1 MLAIPRRVFKSA
13 QRAGPILAFR
23 ASAGCNESEFD
34 GAMHVLIVEDHE
46 NSREELKRCL
56 TQHGHDVTAAGDLRS
71 AVQSLG
77 KRPFDV
83 IISDIALPDGT
94 GYALISQVHR
104 RGLDPLCIAVSG
116 YPFPPDVREP
126 GATGFHHHVQKPLDW
141 EHICSLLKNNADP
154 GSRERLLNA
163 FSARHR

>member
-1 MLAIPRRVFKSA
+1 M
-13 QRAGPILAFR
+13 Q
-23 ASAGCNESEFD
+23 
-34 GAMHVLIVEDHE
+34 VLIVEDHQ
-46 NSREELKRCL
+46 NSCQELKRCL
-56 TQHGHDVTAAGDLRS
+56 THHGHEVTAAEDLQS

-77 KRPFDV
+77 KRPFDA

-141 EHICSLLKNNADP
+141 EHICSLLKENADP

>member
-1 MLAIPRRVFKSA
+1 MRRRSCFAHGSA
-13 QRAGPILAFR
+13 AEHVAGLYARRSPKIRSRDVGSLNR
-23 ASAGCNESEFD
+23 
-34 GAMHVLIVEDHE
+34 MQVLIVEDHE

-77 KRPFDV
+77 KRQFDAV
-83 IISDIALPDGT
+83 ISDIALPDGT

-126 GATGFHHHVQKPLDW
+126 GATGFHYHVQKPLDW
-141 EHICSLLKNNADP
+141 EHICSLLKWTSRLVRQKDP
-154 GSRERLLNA
+154 
-163 FSARHR
+163 